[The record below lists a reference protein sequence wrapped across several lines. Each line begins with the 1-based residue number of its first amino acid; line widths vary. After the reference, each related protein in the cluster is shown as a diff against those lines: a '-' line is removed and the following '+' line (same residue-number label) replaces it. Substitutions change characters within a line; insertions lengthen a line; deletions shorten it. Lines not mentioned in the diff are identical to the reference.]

1 MVTKVKVL
9 NRFLEVFGL
18 RLKKHP
24 PLEKSGGT
32 SWQVVDKNGS
42 TVYYEPNYEITNTS
56 GLRINIGLGSSLYAC
71 GPRTD
76 ILDTLLSPTTYSLF
90 VISENGTTFLNPL
103 AGCKTLE
110 EALLKLDLI
119 SKA

>member
-1 MVTKVKVL
+1 MATKVKVL

-42 TVYYEPNYEITNTS
+42 TVCYETNVTNCL
-56 GLRINIGLGSSLYAC
+56 GNNIGLGSSLYAC

-90 VISENGTTFLNPL
+90 VISENGTAFLNPL